1 VIELDNLSKT
11 YAKSQ
16 LKAVDALTLTV
27 PDGVIFG
34 FLGPNGAGKTTTI
47 KLTCGALQPDSGNV
61 KIDGISMTK
70 APLAAKRRIGLVNDN
85 PEIFG
90 RLKALEYINFVAD
103 IYRVPTTLRKERI
116 DSLAT
121 TFQIADVLTNPIA
134 SLSRGMKQKVAI
146 IASLVHDPQNWIL
159 DEPMVG
165 LDPEASFQMKEI
177 MRQRTAEGKCV
188 FFSTHVME
196 VAEKICDEL
205 AIINKGKILFVGT
218 LESLRDLRASEGA
231 QDATSQSLEELFL
244 ELVDETDGVGR

>member
-16 LKAVDALTLTV
+16 SKAVDALNLTV

-47 KLTCGALQPDSGNV
+47 KLACGALQPDSGTI
-61 KIDGISMTK
+61 KIDGISMMD
-70 APLAAKRRIGLVNDN
+70 APLDAKKHIGLVNDN
-85 PEIFG
+85 PEMFG

-103 IYRVPTTLRKERI
+103 IYRVPTMVRKNRI
-116 DSLAT
+116 ESLAA
-121 TFQIADVLTNPIA
+121 TFQIADVLSNPIA

-165 LDPEASFQMKEI
+165 LDPEASFHMKEL
-177 MRQRTAEGKCV
+177 MRRRTGEGKCV

-196 VAEKICDEL
+196 VAEKVCDEL

-218 LESLRDLRASEGA
+218 LESLRDLRAGQGA
-231 QDATSQSLEELFL
+231 HNATSRSLEELFL
-244 ELVDETDGVGR
+244 ELVDETDGVSR

>member
-1 VIELDNLSKT
+1 
-11 YAKSQ
+11 
-16 LKAVDALTLTV
+16 
-27 PDGVIFG
+27 
-34 FLGPNGAGKTTTI
+34 
-47 KLTCGALQPDSGNV
+47 
-61 KIDGISMTK
+61 
-70 APLAAKRRIGLVNDN
+70 
-85 PEIFG
+85 
-90 RLKALEYINFVAD
+90 
-103 IYRVPTTLRKERI
+103 
-116 DSLAT
+116 
-121 TFQIADVLTNPIA
+121 
-134 SLSRGMKQKVAI
+134 
-146 IASLVHDPQNWIL
+146 HDPQNWIL

-165 LDPEASFQMKEI
+165 LDPEASFHMKEI